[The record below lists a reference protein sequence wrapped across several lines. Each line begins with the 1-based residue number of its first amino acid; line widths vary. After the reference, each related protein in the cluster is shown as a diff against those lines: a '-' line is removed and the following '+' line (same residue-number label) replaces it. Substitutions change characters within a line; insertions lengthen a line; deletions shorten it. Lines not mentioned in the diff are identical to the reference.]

1 MEAAP
6 EIQPIHLLSK
16 DAGPGR
22 NARTVLGYAAAL
34 GAGLLLRLAML
45 HELFQVAGDSLV
57 YGGIAKNLLLHGA
70 YAYSL
75 DSGLHTTLIRLPG
88 YPLFLALCFKLFGM
102 ENYAAA
108 VYIQIG
114 LDLLACLLLA
124 DFASR
129 VAPPAM
135 KRSAAMATLWL
146 AALCPFTANYS
157 VEPLTE
163 GLTIFALVLA
173 MWAMA
178 RFRDDP
184 GWRNALWFTFA
195 VTLAA
200 ILRPDGALAALAF
213 APALVIGLPGGL
225 PAGAIARGRLA
236 RMAAVCVILALLPF
250 AAWTWRNWRVFHVF
264 QPLAP
269 RSACDPGEFAHP
281 GWERWV
287 RTWTLDYASTYQIYW
302 PVPDEA
308 FEVGK
313 LPDRAFGSPAEL
325 AEVEAIAQAYAKSG
339 DRISPALDARLERLA
354 EQRIRSRPVHYYLW
368 LPLGRLADMMLRP
381 RVETM
386 NIDLDWWAYRRHPGE
401 TVFCW
406 AYGTLNLIYFV
417 LGAVGLWLR
426 PRLWMPLLAYVLL
439 RCALLLTIASPEDR
453 YTVEFFPILC
463 AWGGVAIAAGLRG
476 LAARRTPVAAAG
488 ALDGTN

>member
-6 EIQPIHLLSK
+6 EIQSIHLLTK
-16 DAGPGR
+16 DAGSGR

-34 GAGLLLRLAML
+34 GAGLLLRLCML
-45 HELFQVAGDSLV
+45 AKLFEVQGDSLV
-57 YGGIAKNLLLHGA
+57 YGGIAKNLVLHGA

-88 YPLFLALCFKLFGM
+88 YPLFLAACFKLFGM

-108 VYIQIG
+108 VYIQIM
-114 LDLLACLLLA
+114 LDLVACLLLA
-124 DFASR
+124 DFAR
-129 VAPPAM
+129 RIAPPAL
-135 KRSAAMATLWL
+135 KHRAAIATVWL

-163 GLTIFALVLA
+163 GLTIFALALA
-173 MWAMA
+173 MWSMA

-184 GWRNALWFTFA
+184 GWKSALWFTFA

-200 ILRPDGALAALAF
+200 ILRPDGALVALAF
-213 APALVIGLPGGL
+213 APALVFGSLRRL
-225 PAGAIARGRLA
+225 PARGIARGKLA
-236 RMAAVCVILALLPF
+236 RMAAVCMVLALLPF

-269 RSACDPGEFAHP
+269 RSAGDPGEFAHP

-287 RTWTLDYASTYQIYW
+287 KTWSLDYASTFQIYW
-302 PVPDEA
+302 PVPDES
-308 FEVGK
+308 FDVSD
-313 LPDRAFGSPAEL
+313 LPERAFGSPAER
-325 AEVEAIAQAYAKSG
+325 AEVEMIAQAYAKSG

-354 EQRIRSRPVHYYLW
+354 EQRIRRHPVRYYLW
-368 LPLGRLADMMLRP
+368 LPLGRLADMTLRP

-386 NIDLDWWAYRRHPGE
+386 NIDLDWWAYRMHPGE

-406 AYGTLNLIYFV
+406 AYGGLNLIYFA

-426 PRLWMPLLAYVLL
+426 PRFWKALLAYVLL
-439 RCALLLTIASPEDR
+439 RCALLLTIAGPEDR

-463 AWGGVAIAAGLRG
+463 AWGGVAMAAGMRW

-488 ALDGTN
+488 AQDGAD

>member
-1 MEAAP
+1 
-6 EIQPIHLLSK
+6 
-16 DAGPGR
+16 
-22 NARTVLGYAAAL
+22 
-34 GAGLLLRLAML
+34 
-45 HELFQVAGDSLV
+45 
-57 YGGIAKNLLLHGA
+57 
-70 YAYSL
+70 
-75 DSGLHTTLIRLPG
+75 
-88 YPLFLALCFKLFGM
+88 
-102 ENYAAA
+102 
-108 VYIQIG
+108 
-114 LDLLACLLLA
+114 
-124 DFASR
+124 
-129 VAPPAM
+129 
-135 KRSAAMATLWL
+135 MATLWL

-173 MWAMA
+173 MWAIA

-236 RMAAVCVILALLPF
+236 RIAAVCVVLALLPF

-269 RSACDPGEFAHP
+269 RSASDPDEFAHP

-287 RTWTLDYASTYQIYW
+287 RTWSLDYASTFQIYW

-308 FEVGK
+308 FEVSK
-313 LPDRAFGSPAEL
+313 LPDRAFGSAAER
-325 AEVEAIAQAYAKSG
+325 AEVEEIAQAYAKSG
-339 DRISPALDARLERLA
+339 DRISPALDARFERLA
-354 EQRIRSRPVHYYLW
+354 EQRIRRCPVSYYLW

-406 AYGTLNLIYFV
+406 AYGALNLIYFV

-426 PRLWMPLLAYVLL
+426 PRFWKALLAYVLL

-463 AWGGVAIAAGLRG
+463 AWGGVAIATGLRG